1 MILTINM
8 MAIAATVVLLP
19 PAGAVLSASTGG
31 EPMSAAHRTD
41 IVKQMKRD
49 KYQTTHFHG
58 K

>member
-8 MAIAATVVLLP
+8 MTIAATVVLLP

-49 KYQTTHFHG
+49 K
-58 K
+58 